1 MAARVGKDGWISFTA
16 STSGGAAAY
25 SSSGALNIDTWSLSG
40 EIGLSEVTAFGD
52 GSRKYLPNI
61 RGWTA
66 TAGGTLDNATTEQQQ
81 LNLLNQIASTA
92 MILSECYLNMHEN
105 TTTYWCGVAL
115 LTGVSMN
122 SAVGDKLGVTYNFQG
137 SSALTYV
144 AT

>member
-40 EIGLSEVTAFGD
+40 DIGLSDVTAFGD
-52 GSRKYLPNI
+52 VSRRYLPNI

-66 TAGGTLDNATTEQQQ
+66 TAGGTLDNASTEQQH
-81 LNLLNQIASTA
+81 LNLLRQIASTEI
-92 MILSECYLNMHEN
+92 ILSECYLNMHEN
-105 TTTYWCGVAL
+105 TTTYWCGIAL

-122 SAVGDKLGVTYNFQG
+122 SAVGDKVGVSYNFQG
-137 SSALTYV
+137 TSSITYV